1 MTVRA
6 AIANDGRV
14 VSLTWLDGVT
24 REAAARW
31 LFDHADDAR
40 DPVGGQR
47 RHGVL
52 ALKGG
57 ARVEAAEI
65 DGDTLKLRF
74 SPSGARRR
82 IGLSRLRAE
91 PSTAHPASLWLKPD
105 PMARAAPILF
115 ADYLHDDDA
124 LRETLSRVA
133 VWGLAVLAG
142 CGRDPN
148 AVARAVERFGFIRET
163 NSGRLFDV
171 RIEPQA
177 GNLAYAD
184 RALDLHTDNPYRDPV
199 PTLQLLHAITAD
211 AAGGETLFV
220 DGFAHA
226 EALRR
231 ETPDA
236 FDILARTSVRFTFA
250 AESGERWSQASP
262 VLTLDPSGAIEAVR
276 LNHRSLD
283 LAQGDPAAIDAW
295 YDAYLAYYRRIH
307 APKAAFERRLAP
319 GEMVMFD
326 NRRLLHG
333 RRALATGSRR
343 WLKGCYADIDGLAAT
358 LARLDR
364 TTQHEAADGGHPRS

>member
-6 AIANDGRV
+6 AIANDGHV
-14 VSLTWLDGVT
+14 VSLTWPDGVS
-24 REAAARW
+24 REVAARW

-40 DPVGGQR
+40 DPVSGQR
-47 RHGVL
+47 GHGAM

-82 IGLSRLRAE
+82 IGLSRLSADA
-91 PSTAHPASLWLKPD
+91 SAAHPASLWLRPD
-105 PMARAAPILF
+105 PIATAAPIPF
-115 ADYLHDDDA
+115 ADYLHDDGA

-133 VWGLAVLAG
+133 CWGLAVLVGA
-142 CGRDPN
+142 GRDPN
-148 AVARAVERFGFIRET
+148 SVERAVERFGFVRET
-163 NSGRLFDV
+163 NYGRLFDV
-171 RIEPQA
+171 RIEPQP
-177 GNLAYAD
+177 GNLAYTD

-199 PTLQLLHAITAD
+199 PTLQLLHAITTD
-211 AAGGETLFV
+211 AGGGETLFV

-250 AESGERWSQASP
+250 AESGERWSHASP
-262 VLTLDPSGAIEAVR
+262 VLTLDPNGAIEAVR

-283 LAQGDPAAIDAW
+283 LAHGEPAAIDAW
-295 YDAYLAYYRRIH
+295 YDAYLAYYRRVH

-319 GEMVMFD
+319 GELVIFD

-333 RRALATGSRR
+333 RRALTSGSRR
-343 WLKGCYADIDGLAAT
+343 WLKGCYAEVDGLAAT

-364 TTQHEAADGGHPRS
+364 TNQPGAVDVSQLRR